1 MTDFSYEF
9 FWRNNDS
16 ERAALRHA
24 ASKIG
29 YLPDLADLLRKEM
42 SSSKENTWQQIQSL
56 FCKRES
62 FNVALHSWTSGWT
75 RVPTMLTTCQEK
87 KTIPKYMN
95 KQASSALL
103 SVVFFLGVS
112 DSFIANYNQSHY
124 KISSPTP
131 EFLTCDNHL
140 PATQQFTF
148 TSILQT
154 LNSAHNIC
162 KNSFL
167 IYSKLFWYC
176 TH

>member
-1 MTDFSYEF
+1 MIA
-9 FWRNNDS
+9 DS
-16 ERAALRHA
+16 ESVLQAGVIQCGTPLLNFRVNQGSYHA
-24 ASKIG
+24 
-29 YLPDLADLLRKEM
+29 YNM
-42 SSSKENTWQQIQSL
+42 S
-56 FCKRES
+56 
-62 FNVALHSWTSGWT
+62 G
-75 RVPTMLTTCQEK
+75 K
-87 KTIPKYMN
+87 KPIPKYMN

-167 IYSKLFWYC
+167 IYSKLF
-176 TH
+176 